1 MEVIWHRKKKNKH
14 FCRVCCV
21 QHFLWNKGMTL
32 QKEHAPPEK
41 PVHLLKAAGSE
52 WCSWLGFVSMV
63 TACLFEPGL
72 LDMLTKGL
80 KTMDT
85 VYTSSKHTMG
95 DQPSH
100 MRANCL
106 LAAAR
111 SALLRLNTVSMKTED
126 VCKLRHFWTNLGVAY
141 WAQVVATNL
150 VSILHLF
157 THTSDKTI
165 FSATQN
171 QPSG

>member
-1 MEVIWHRKKKNKH
+1 
-14 FCRVCCV
+14 
-21 QHFLWNKGMTL
+21 MTL
-32 QKEHAPPEK
+32 QREHAPPEK

-80 KTMDT
+80 KTMYT

-100 MRANCL
+100 MRANCWRL
-106 LAAAR
+106 LGVH
-111 SALLRLNTVSMKTED
+111 SCVWTHTVSMKTED
-126 VCKLRHFWTNLGVAY
+126 VCKLRHLTNLGVAY

-157 THTSDKTI
+157 THTSEKTI